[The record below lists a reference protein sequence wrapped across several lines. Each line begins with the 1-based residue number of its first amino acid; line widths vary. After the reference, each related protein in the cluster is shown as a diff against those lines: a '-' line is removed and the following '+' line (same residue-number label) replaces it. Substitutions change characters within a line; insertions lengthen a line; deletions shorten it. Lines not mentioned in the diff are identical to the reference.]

1 MGRLFDIAT
10 EIIKGEEDEKGI
22 AIVSLY
28 DLFME
33 ELRKKYFGFIE
44 NVEGECRYGN
54 SITL

>member
-10 EIIKGEEDEKGI
+10 EIIKSEEDEKGI

-33 ELRKKYFGFIE
+33 ELKKKYFGFIE
-44 NVEGECRYGN
+44 TIEAECRYE
-54 SITL
+54 LH